1 MNTHAE
7 KVVASVLATL
17 AVGFMILWSVL
28 PGWALYPPRLG
39 VKSAVLMPFGH
50 LGMVY
55 GLGGW
60 VSLVLA
66 VGPILGLGAYLGWA
80 WIRGRMRRAVAIS
93 ALVYGF
99 AVGTALIAGVDGR

>member
-7 KVVASVLATL
+7 KIVASVLATL
-17 AVGFMILWSVL
+17 AVGFMALWSVL

-39 VKSAVLMPFGH
+39 VSSAVLVPFGH
-50 LGMVY
+50 LGMSY

-60 VSLVLA
+60 VSLLLA
-66 VGPILGLGAYLGWA
+66 VGPILVLGAYLGWA
-80 WIRGRMRRAVAIS
+80 WIRGRLRRALAIS

-99 AVGTALIAGVDGR
+99 AVGMALIAGVDRR